1 MEQHLLPNGTQFWLH
16 ATVPSLQSI
25 EPKLPWVEQQYCD
38 APPAGRAPQEPV
50 LATHCATVVPGHSNV
65 PMFHSALYC
74 LLSQQVVVAATQ
86 P

>member
-1 MEQHLLPNGTQFWLH
+1 MEQHLLPTGTQFWLH
-16 ATVPSLQSI
+16 TTVPSLQSM
-25 EPKLPWVEQQYCD
+25 ELKLPLVEQQYCD
-38 APPAGRAPQEPV
+38 APQEPV

-65 PMFHSALYC
+65 PMSHSALYC